1 MRTLVVDNEADIRR
15 SVVDLISA
23 FCPDITEIVEAN
35 SVNSGIAKILSYKP
49 DVVFLDVEL
58 GDGTAM
64 DLLSKLDK
72 IDFHLIFITAH
83 NKYAIDAFRFSAID
97 FLLKP
102 INPEELMLTI
112 EKIKKHNNL
121 RLNEQIEILK
131 EVITTTNQAEKKIV
145 LRDNESIFFVKV
157 SDIIR
162 CESDK
167 SYTKFILQ
175 NQKPI
180 IVSKGLKE
188 YEEMLEKFGFVRTH
202 QSHLINMS
210 KIIRFDKADGGS
222 IVLENNDVVPVSQRK
237 KEFILE
243 TFKNL

>member
-1 MRTLVVDNEADIRR
+1 MRTLVVDNEADIRQ
-15 SVVDLISA
+15 SVVDLITA

-35 SVNSGIAKILSYKP
+35 SVDSGIAKILSYKP

-175 NQKPI
+175 HQKPI

>member
-1 MRTLVVDNEADIRR
+1 MKVLVVDNEDEIRS
-15 SVVDLISA
+15 SVIELIKA
-23 FCPDITEIVEAN
+23 FCPDVDELIEAN
-35 SVNSGIAKILSYKP
+35 SVAAGLESISNNNP

-58 GDGTAM
+58 GDGTGM
-64 DLLSKLDK
+64 DLLSKLSQIK
-72 IDFHLIFITAH
+72 FHVIFITAH

-157 SDIIR
+157 SDVIR

-180 IVSKGLKE
+180 VVSKGLKE
-188 YEEMLEKFGFVRTH
+188 YEELLEKFGFVRTH

-222 IVLENNDVVPVSQRK
+222 IVLENNDIVPVSQRK

>member
-1 MRTLVVDNEADIRR
+1 MKVLVVDNEDEIRS
-15 SVVDLISA
+15 SVIELIKA
-23 FCPDITEIVEAN
+23 FCPDVDELIEAN
-35 SVNSGIAKILSYKP
+35 SVATGLESISNNNP

-58 GDGTAM
+58 GDGTGM
-64 DLLSKLDK
+64 DLLSKLSQIK
-72 IDFHLIFITAH
+72 FHVIFITAH

-157 SDIIR
+157 SDVIR

-180 IVSKGLKE
+180 VVSKGLKE
-188 YEEMLEKFGFVRTH
+188 YEELLEKFGFVRTH

-222 IVLENNDVVPVSQRK
+222 IVLENNDIVPVSQRK

>member
-1 MRTLVVDNEADIRR
+1 MKVLVVDNEDEIRS
-15 SVVDLISA
+15 SVVELIKA
-23 FCPDITEIVEAN
+23 FCSDVEELMEAN
-35 SVNSGIAKILSYKP
+35 SVASGLESISKNSP

-64 DLLSKLDK
+64 DLLSKLEK

-131 EVITTTNQAEKKIV
+131 DVISASNQLEKKIV

-167 SYTKFILQ
+167 SYTKFILLT
-175 NQKPI
+175 QKPI

-188 YEEMLEKFGFVRTH
+188 FEEMLEKFGFVRTH
-202 QSHLINMS
+202 QSHLVNMS

-222 IVLENNDVVPVSQRK
+222 IVLENNDIVPVSQRK

>member
-1 MRTLVVDNEADIRR
+1 MRTLVIDNESDIRQ
-15 SVVDLISA
+15 SVVDLITA

-35 SVNSGIAKILSYKP
+35 SVDSGIAKILSYKP

-64 DLLSKLDK
+64 DLLSKLEK

-102 INPEELMLTI
+102 INPDELLHTV
-112 EKIKKHNNL
+112 EKIKKHQNL
-121 RLNEQIEILK
+121 KLAQQIEVLK
-131 EVITTTNQAEKKIV
+131 DIISTSNNVDKKIV
-145 LRDNESIFFVKV
+145 LRDNESIYFVRV
-157 SDIIR
+157 NDIIR
-162 CESDK
+162 CESEK
-167 SYTKFILQ
+167 SYTTFILS

-180 IVSKGLKE
+180 TISKGLKDFD
-188 YEEMLEKFGFVRTH
+188 EMLEVYGFVRTH

-210 KIIRFDKADGGS
+210 KILRFDKADGG
-222 IVLENNDVVPVSQRK
+222 IIIMENNDSVPVSQRK
-237 KEFILE
+237 REFILE